1 VDLPALQLSCR
12 YCAYVDSAPQK
23 RPRIVVWWEELGV
36 VVQIAVVAPIC
47 IIGMS
52 LIHIWLFVPNIS
64 IGRAIGYGIFWGA
77 MLTFALVGATRA
89 ERARRVHAQA
99 AAEKARLKIDAA
111 QTSATAET
119 AARADAAAGDHDP
132 PGV

>member
-1 VDLPALQLSCR
+1 M
-12 YCAYVDSAPQK
+12 
-23 RPRIVVWWEELGV
+23 VVWWEELSV

-64 IGRAIGYGIFWGA
+64 TGRAIAYGIFWGS

-89 ERARRVHAQA
+89 ERARRLHAQA
-99 AAEKARLKIDAA
+99 AADKARITRDTA
-111 QTSATAET
+111 QAGATAET
-119 AARADAAAGDHDP
+119 AAKADAAAGDRDP
-132 PGV
+132 PGA

>member
-1 VDLPALQLSCR
+1 
-12 YCAYVDSAPQK
+12 VDSAPQE
-23 RPRIVVWWEELGV
+23 RPRIVVWWEELSV

-89 ERARRVHAQA
+89 ERARRVHSQA
-99 AAEKARLKIDAA
+99 AAEKARMKADSAPAA
-111 QTSATAET
+111 ASAKADATAT
-119 AARADAAAGDHDP
+119 ADASGDQDSSAG
-132 PGV
+132 

>member
-1 VDLPALQLSCR
+1 M
-12 YCAYVDSAPQK
+12 
-23 RPRIVVWWEELGV
+23 VWWEELSV
-36 VVQIAVVAPIC
+36 AVQIAVVAPIC

-99 AAEKARLKIDAA
+99 TAEKTRLKSDAA
-111 QTSATAET
+111 QASATAET
-119 AARADAAAGDHDP
+119 AARADAAAGDRDL
-132 PGV
+132 PGA

>member
-1 VDLPALQLSCR
+1 MDLPALLLRCR
-12 YCAYVDSAPQK
+12 YCARVDSTPQK
-23 RPRIVVWWEELGV
+23 RPRIVVWWEDLSV

-64 IGRAIGYGIFWGA
+64 VGRAIGYGFFWGG

-89 ERARRVHAQA
+89 ERARRLHAQA
-99 AAEKARLKIDAA
+99 AAQKANDKRN
-111 QTSATAET
+111 
-119 AARADAAAGDHDP
+119 P
-132 PGV
+132 PGS